1 MSQFEING
9 KRLAEMFVAGSKWLK
24 AHMAHVNA
32 LNVFPVPDGDTGTNM
47 FLTMQS
53 AVKNLHDNDEIP
65 AGEVA
70 AQVSQ
75 GALMGARGNSG
86 VILSQILDGLAEGL
100 ANKTG
105 FAVPEFAHA
114 LDLAA
119 TKAYRAVAEPV
130 EGTIL
135 TVVKEAARTGNRLAA
150 ERPPMETFLSAVVD
164 SAKETLRHT
173 PDLLPVLKE
182 AGVVDSG
189 GQGLVYLLEGMLR
202 HLKNLPVEDETT
214 PSDTTAAEPVEAHP
228 VAAPHDGAAGWGYD
242 VQFLIHGDN
251 LDIDAIRDD
260 IVAMGECPLVV
271 GNRNTVKVH
280 VHVPDP
286 GVPIS
291 YGISRGYLTDIVVE
305 NMEVQSQEFFGE
317 KESPVVAQ
325 PTGNTA
331 IICVAPG
338 KGFAAVFKSLGA
350 HAIIS
355 GGQSMN
361 PSTQEFLTAIHHLT
375 TENFI
380 ILPNN
385 SNIVLTAQQAGS
397 MTDAAVHV
405 LPSKTVPQGI
415 GALMAFNDGAD
426 VNTNLAQMHEAMAH
440 IHTVEITRAVRT
452 TTIGDV
458 AVREGEVIGLLD
470 GKLVATGTTTANV
483 VLATLNHIDMEEI
496 DVLTLYYGEETSAE
510 AAGVLSATLAD
521 TYPHLEIEVVA
532 GGQPHY
538 QFIISLE

>member
-1 MSQFEING
+1 MQSEING

-53 AVKNLHDNDEIP
+53 AVKNLQSNDELP

-70 AQVSQ
+70 ARVSQ

-86 VILSQILDGLAEGL
+86 VILSQILDGFAEGL

-105 FAVPEFAHA
+105 FAVPEFARA

-119 TKAYRAVAEPV
+119 AKAYRAVAEPV

-135 TVVKEAARTGNRLAA
+135 TVVKEAARTGQQLAA
-150 ERPPMETFLSAVVD
+150 EHPPVDTFLSAVVD
-164 SAKETLRHT
+164 SAKETLSHT

-202 HLKNLPVEDETT
+202 QLKNLPVEDETT
-214 PSDTTAAEPVEAHP
+214 EPETIPSKTLEAHP
-228 VAAPHDGAAGWGYD
+228 VTAPHDGESGWGYD

-271 GNRNTVKVH
+271 GNQNTIKVH

-325 PTGNTA
+325 PTGDTA

-338 KGFAAVFKSLGA
+338 EGFAEVFKSLGA

-375 TENFI
+375 ADNFI

-385 SNIVLTAQQAGS
+385 SNIVLTAQQASS
-397 MTDAAVHV
+397 MTDDNICV

-426 VNTNLAQMHEAMAH
+426 LDANIAQMHDALAH
-440 IHTVEITRAVRT
+440 IHTVEVTRAVRT
-452 TTIGDV
+452 TTIGEI
-458 AVREGEVIGLLD
+458 AVHEGDVIGLLD
-470 GKLVATGTTTANV
+470 GKLVATGATDADV

-496 DVLTLYYGEETSAE
+496 DVLTLYHGEETTAD
-510 AAGVLSATLAD
+510 AAATLSDMLAD

>member
-1 MSQFEING
+1 MQSEITG

-24 AHMAHVNA
+24 VHMAHVNS

-53 AVKNLHDNDEIP
+53 AVKNLQNSDELP

-70 AQVSQ
+70 ARVSQ

-86 VILSQILDGLAEGL
+86 VILSQILDGFAEGL
-100 ANKTG
+100 AGKAG

-114 LDLAA
+114 LELAA
-119 TKAYRAVAEPV
+119 AKAYHAVAEPV

-135 TVVKEAARTGNRLAA
+135 TVVKEAARTGKQLTA
-150 ERPPMETFLSAVVD
+150 EHPAPDTFLAAVVD

-202 HLKNLPVEDETT
+202 RLKNLPVEDESAGEEL
-214 PSDTTAAEPVEAHP
+214 PAEPVETHP
-228 VAAPHDGAAGWGYD
+228 AAVPHENEAGWGYD

-271 GNRNTVKVH
+271 GNQKTVKVH

-325 PTGNTA
+325 PVGDTA

-338 KGFAAVFKSLGA
+338 DGFAEVFKSLGA

-375 TENFI
+375 AENFV

-385 SNIVLTAQQAGS
+385 SNIVLTAQQASS
-397 MTDAAVHV
+397 MTDENIHV

-426 VNTNLAQMHEAMAH
+426 LETNLTRMHDALAH
-440 IHTVEITRAVRT
+440 VHTIEITRAVRT
-452 TTIGDV
+452 TTIGEV
-458 AVREGEVIGLLD
+458 AVREGDVIGLLD
-470 GKLVATGTTTANV
+470 GKLVATGNTDADV
-483 VLATLNHIDMEEI
+483 VLATLNHIDMDEI
-496 DVLTLYYGEETSAE
+496 DVLTLYYGEDTTAD
-510 AAGVLSATLAD
+510 AAAAVSDTLAD